1 LTDHGSLA
9 APYDRVGR
17 CSSMPARK
25 ETRFMKV
32 VLFCGGQ
39 GLRIREHS
47 ETIPKPMVTVGY
59 RPILWH
65 VMRYYAHW
73 GMKDFIL
80 CLGYRADAIK
90 DYFLRYSEALS
101 NDFVMADGGRSI
113 ELLRSDI
120 HDWRIS
126 FIDTGLNASVGQ
138 RLKSVGSLLA
148 DDDIFLANYGDV
160 LTNAPLPDLIRRF
173 QRSGKLAGFVAVRPS
188 SYTFHLVKF
197 DGKTQVREVEDVGKA
212 DLWLNGGYFMF
223 RREILDEIGPGE
235 DIVPDVL
242 PRLIARGE
250 VLGYRY
256 DGFWAPMDTLRDW
269 QKLDGMVQ
277 SGDMPWA
284 VWQKPPADAVPH
296 KPEVKAAGVDG
307 AA

>member
-1 LTDHGSLA
+1 
-9 APYDRVGR
+9 
-17 CSSMPARK
+17 
-25 ETRFMKV
+25 MKV

-47 ETIPKPMVTVGY
+47 EALPKPMITVGY

-65 VMRYYAHW
+65 VMRYYAHF

-80 CLGYRADAIK
+80 CLGYKADAIK
-90 DYFLRYSEALS
+90 DYFLRYSEAIS
-101 NDFVMADGGRSI
+101 NDFVLAEGGKSI

-126 FIDTGLNASVGQ
+126 FIDTGLHASVGQ
-138 RLKSVGSLLA
+138 RLSAVRSHLQ
-148 DDDIFLANYGDV
+148 DEDIFLANYGDV
-160 LTNAPLPDLIRRF
+160 LTDAPLPDLVRLFR
-173 QRSGKLAGFVAVRPS
+173 RSGKLAAFVAVRPKA
-188 SYTFHLVKF
+188 YTFHLVRF
-197 DGKTQVREVEDVGKA
+197 EGKTQVRDVRDVSTA

-223 RREILDEIGPGE
+223 RREVLDEIGPGE
-235 DIVPDVL
+235 DLVPDVL
-242 PRLIARGE
+242 PRLIERDQ

-269 QKLDGMVQ
+269 QRLEEFVQ
-277 SGDMPWA
+277 SGNMPWA
-284 VWQKPPADAVPH
+284 VWEKQSADAANEASPAKLSSV
-296 KPEVKAAGVDG
+296 GG

>member
-1 LTDHGSLA
+1 
-9 APYDRVGR
+9 
-17 CSSMPARK
+17 
-25 ETRFMKV
+25 MKV

-47 ETIPKPMVTVGY
+47 ETIPKPMVTVGW

-65 VMRYYAHW
+65 VMRYYAHF

-90 DYFLRYSEALS
+90 DYFLRYSEAIS

-113 ELLRSDI
+113 ELLQSDI

-126 FIDTGLNASVGQ
+126 FIDTGLHSSVGQ
-138 RLKSVGSLLA
+138 RLRAVAPMLQ
-148 DDDIFLANYGDV
+148 DDDIFLANYGDC
-160 LTNAPLPDLIRRF
+160 LTDAPLPDLIRRF
-173 QRSGKLAGFVAVRPS
+173 LRSGKLAAFVAVRPT
-188 SYTFHLVKF
+188 SYTFHLVRF
-197 DGKTQVREVEDVGKA
+197 EGKHQVRSVQDVSKS

-223 RREILDEIGPGE
+223 RREVLDEIGPGE
-235 DIVPDVL
+235 DLVPDVL
-242 PRLIARGE
+242 PRLIERDQ

-269 QKLDGMVQ
+269 QNLEQFVQ

-284 VWQKPPADAVPH
+284 VWQKPLGSGVARTSSGKIV
-296 KPEVKAAGVDG
+296 GVDG